1 MPGASYQQEFNPWT
15 SKGFRLSHV
24 SGYAVGSETQYAAIF
39 EKPASSPAW
48 VARHGLTSSQYQAE
62 FDAQVKAGYTL
73 TLVNGYAV
81 DNVDYYAAIFEKKSD
96 GRAWIARHR
105 LTGQA
110 YQGEF
115 MNQYYQ
121 GYRLKCIS
129 GYTISNA
136 ARYAAIW
143 DNQYVSPSNLNTLL
157 QSYMTKQS
165 VPGLSIA
172 ITRNDS
178 LVFATGFGLANTD
191 TGELVSPDHLFRIA
205 SVSKSMTVITTMKLI
220 EQKQLALNG
229 KVFGVGGVLSTTYG
243 TKAYS
248 QWTRD
253 ITVQHLLEHTSGYS
267 NTGGD
272 PVFMH
277 MDMTQ
282 AELITWVL
290 DNRQPTSAL
299 RSIYEYLNFGYCVLG
314 RVIEHVTGQPH
325 EPYLRNNI
333 LNSSPQSPNRIVI
346 ANNEPKP
353 NERSTLLARTQS

>member
-1 MPGASYQQEFNPWT
+1 
-15 SKGFRLSHV
+15 V
-24 SGYAVGSETQYAAIF
+24 SGYAV
-39 EKPASSPAW
+39 
-48 VARHGLTSSQYQAE
+48 
-62 FDAQVKAGYTL
+62 
-73 TLVNGYAV
+73 
-81 DNVDYYAAIFEKKSD
+81 DNIDYYAAIFEKKSD

-115 MNQYYQ
+115 MNQYYR

-129 GYTISNA
+129 GYTTSND

-143 DNQYVSPSNLNTLL
+143 DNQYVSPSDLNKLDTLL

-172 ITRNDS
+172 IPRNDS
-178 LVFATGFGLANTD
+178 LVFAKRFGLANTN
-191 TGELVSPDHLFRIA
+191 TGELVSPDHLFCIA
-205 SVSKSMTVITTMKLI
+205 SVSKSMTAITTMKLI
-220 EQKQLALNG
+220 EQKQLALNN
-229 KVFGVGGVLSTTYG
+229 KVFGAGGVLSTTYG

-333 LNSSPQSPNRIVI
+333 LNSSPQSPNRMVI